1 MTTTSATI
9 QEFMNRE
16 LIQITNNRGQGRVYK
31 SELSPYPLWSVTTI
45 LSMVNKPVLA
55 AWKVRKTLEYVRD
68 TLNIH
73 GAGSASYISAD
84 AKTKMLLE
92 ARDIPNVVASAAAAV
107 GTAAH
112 NIIDQHISHGR
123 PLWQDNLPLLHLD
136 ADSVRLVDNC
146 ISGFEK
152 FCQEFEPTFLA
163 SEFGISSIH
172 HGYAGTVDALA
183 KVGGKHVVIDFKT
196 GSGIYDEAGLQL
208 ASYVEALSFPLQE
221 WLGFPLNEPFDTWE
235 EMEAWVVRL
244 DKTKPNTYEI
254 RKVANGPQAFNAFL
268 GALQLFKA
276 LGYPGISK
284 TLRKD
289 LRDNHG
295 LTIEDSSIW

>member
-1 MTTTSATI
+1 MTTTSVTI

-31 SELSPYPLWSVTTI
+31 SELSPYPLWSVTTVLGMI
-45 LSMVNKPVLA
+45 NKPALTG
-55 AWKVRKTLEYVRD
+55 WKVRKTLEYVRD
-68 TLNIH
+68 TLNMH

-92 ARDIPNVVASAAAAV
+92 ARDIPNAVASVAAEI
-107 GTAAH
+107 GTEVH
-112 NIIDQHISHGR
+112 DIIDRYISDGTFD
-123 PLWQDNLPLLHLD
+123 P
-136 ADSVRLVDNC
+136 DSVETEPAWNC
-146 ISGFEK
+146 LTGFKK
-152 FCQEFEPTFLA
+152 FCQEFEPKFLA
-163 SEFGISSIH
+163 SEFAISSIH

-183 KVGGKHVVIDFKT
+183 KVGDKHVVIDFKT

-208 ASYVEALSFPLQE
+208 ASYVEALSYPLQE
-221 WLGFPLNEPFDTWE
+221 WLDVPLNEPFDTWE

-268 GALQLFKA
+268 AALQLFKA

-289 LRDNHG
+289 LRDNHD
-295 LTIEDSSIW
+295 LIIEDSSIW